1 MAASR
6 NPLGRFTRWFVAQVG
21 LQSVLVIAIV
31 WFGFLLMEGV
41 FVRLDLT
48 QDKRF
53 TISDASHN
61 IASGLKDPL
70 TIRVYMSNEIP
81 PRIEPLQRQVLDVVQ
96 EYEASSGGKIKVE
109 RYDPDESSTARNE
122 AKNYN
127 LSPVPVRVY
136 GETSISEVQ
145 VYGGL
150 VLVYQDRSSEIINFA
165 ARYGMG
171 YEGLSSLEYEISSR
185 IWQLS
190 NEKPKLGLTGSL
202 MSKPAMPM
210 GPRGQAPQPK
220 FSSLRRILGE
230 SFEIENVDLKT
241 DAPDPAKV
249 PLLLVVRPREFSDVE
264 TFRLDQYLMKGGRVI
279 LFVSQGEISQ
289 SPWAPNL
296 SWQPAK
302 TGLDAWLEHHGL
314 RIPQEFVLHFQTAN
328 PVQVEVDIGGLKGRT
343 TVPSWFRPMIVAEDS
358 FDKDNPAVQTLK
370 QIAMFWPHPI
380 DVLKDKLA
388 PGVTSTELVKSHAQE
403 SWRWKNLSKID
414 MRLVNPRTDGPRE
427 SDLRASPVVVAL
439 EGEFSS
445 YYSKQSVPPSL
456 TPTEP
461 TGNGGENV
469 GDGENK
475 DEAAPAAEPK
485 GPDVVKQSSKKG
497 YLIAVGNAIFISDDV
512 LGGQDRQVSDQ
523 AREATLLAFNLVDWL
538 ARSEDLIALRAKRF
552 TNRAIIDKELEEDIK
567 EAREK
572 AAKGDMTRDQ
582 FLQAL
587 DEANDKQKARRQ
599 RTSRKN
605 LWIPV
610 GLIVALGA
618 AVGIA
623 RAGLRARAPK
633 IPASKPPASLAEH
646 EKPRE
651 QS

>member
-1 MAASR
+1 MAGSK
-6 NPLGRFTRWFVAQVG
+6 NPIGRFTRWFIAQVG

-53 TISDASHN
+53 TISDASHR
-61 IASGLKDPL
+61 IASKLADPL

-81 PRIEPLQRQVLDVVQ
+81 PRIEPLQRQVLDIVQ
-96 EYEASSGGKIKVE
+96 EYEASSSGKIKVE
-109 RYDPDESSTARNE
+109 RYDPDQSSTARNE

-127 LSPVPVRVY
+127 LAPVPVQVY
-136 GETSISEVQ
+136 GETSVSQVQ
-145 VYGGL
+145 IYGGL
-150 VLVYQDRSSEIINFA
+150 VLVYQDRSSEVINFA
-165 ARYGMG
+165 ARYGQG

-241 DAPDPAKV
+241 AEVDPAKV
-249 PLLLVVRPREFSDVE
+249 PLLLIVRPRDFTDVE
-264 TFRLDQYLMKGGRVI
+264 TYRLDQYLMKGGRVI

-302 TGLDAWLEHHGL
+302 TGLDEWLAHMGL
-314 RIPQEFVLHFQTAN
+314 RIPQEFVLHYQTAN

-370 QIAMFWPHPI
+370 QIAMFWAHPI

-388 PGVTSTELVKSHAQE
+388 PGVSSTVLVKSHAQE

-414 MRLVNPRTDGPRE
+414 MRLVNARTDGPRE
-427 SDLRASPVVVAL
+427 SDLRASPVVVA
-439 EGEFSS
+439 
-445 YYSKQSVPPSL
+445 K
-456 TPTEP
+456 
-461 TGNGGENV
+461 
-469 GDGENK
+469 
-475 DEAAPAAEPK
+475 PK
-485 GPDVVKQSSKKG
+485 GPDVVKQSKKKG
-497 YLIAVGNAIFISDDV
+497 YLVAVGNAIFISDDV
-512 LGGQDRQVSDQ
+512 LGGQDRQVGDH

-552 TNRAIIDKELEEDIK
+552 TNRQIVDEELEDEIK

-572 AAKGDMTRDQ
+572 AGKGDMTRDQ
-582 FLQAL
+582 FLQAM
-587 DEANDKQKARRQ
+587 DEANDKLKARRQ
-599 RTSRKN
+599 QTGRKN

-618 AVGIA
+618 LVGIG
-623 RAGLRARAPK
+623 RAGLRGRDPR
-633 IPASKPPASLAEH
+633 IPAAKPPASLADH
-646 EKPRE
+646 AKPKER
-651 QS
+651 S